1 MNINVLKFFLYSFS
15 WGYRKVFDQYAQLL
29 HERFPALD
37 IQGDNYPPPSGRAAV
52 AQFLSIFKL
61 FVIVMIVS
69 GQNPFPHLN
78 METPSLFNW
87 ATENKVLNK
96 YYIHI
101 KIYNKSVKSLEF
113 IYIYVNFLMINF
125 LGFFPQSLSH
135 CKIYNILNYILFCV
149 LLESFWFLK
158 MTKIK
163 IMVYIGNFISF
174 EGQLCTV
181 PIKIYLILLCRF
193 MHVSWCFSSVMPL
206 KGKWFQLVPLRS
218 LLMVMTPNNCT
229 FLYYTGIRNYIMIYI
244 NDEY

>member
-125 LGFFPQSLSH
+125 LVFFFRNH
-135 CKIYNILNYILFCV
+135 FHIAKNTIYWI
-149 LLESFWFLK
+149 
-158 MTKIK
+158 
-163 IMVYIGNFISF
+163 IS
-174 EGQLCTV
+174 
-181 PIKIYLILLCRF
+181 
-193 MHVSWCFSSVMPL
+193 CFV
-206 KGKWFQLVPLRS
+206 
-218 LLMVMTPNNCT
+218 C
-229 FLYYTGIRNYIMIYI
+229 Y
-244 NDEY
+244 